1 MKKILSLIILVFV
14 SLAAFAQTGSKS
26 GYEAF
31 LESRRNAFKAYADS
45 RNARYAEFMKRRW
58 REAEISTADTE
69 TPQPSPVIPVRQPDA
84 EETPSVPATEVP
96 TVPQPSPAG
105 DEPAISKPLPPSDE
119 PTKPQLAVPVAEKSA
134 NNDVFE
140 FSFFGTDCRV
150 PKFDMQRPAL
160 ENCTEESVAALW
172 EKFAASGYA
181 SVINECSKLKKIL
194 RLNDWGYLRLLASL
208 ADAWYSPDSDEAT
221 LLRTFLAVQ
230 SGYEVR
236 IAQSSGHLL
245 MLFPCN
251 EQIYRRRYVSL
262 DGTRYYMF
270 DTRGNNSKCRV
281 FDKSFG
287 GGNRISLRMTEIPH
301 LADKPSPVRILQSKK
316 YPNVKMDATINMNL
330 IDYFDLYP
338 NCDLEIYRI
347 PTFSGSIADGL
358 ESMKQAIALLDAKNA
373 VAMILD
379 FVQTAFDY
387 QTDAEQFGYERSFF
401 AEETFYYPYCDCE
414 DRAILFSSLVENLT
428 GLGTVLLQYTGHV
441 AAAVC
446 FDNDVAGDF
455 VTVNGRRYIVCD
467 PTYIGAGIGCSMP
480 GLDNKSISIVT
491 K

>member
-1 MKKILSLIILVFV
+1 MRGTAVARVAQRRCGCGFGTQ
-14 SLAAFAQTGSKS
+14 FAVAIYIRLGCARNFDDTFRRTDIGGRCTAHFDAEAVEFHVGRTELGRARNIDRTFAHRTRQRKS
-26 GYEAF
+26 GCT
-31 LESRRNAFKAYADS
+31 
-45 RNARYAEFMKRRW
+45 
-58 REAEISTADTE
+58 REVDFA
-69 TPQPSPVIPVRQPDA
+69 
-84 EETPSVPATEVP
+84 PAAVNI
-96 TVPQPSPAG
+96 G
-105 DEPAISKPLPPSDE
+105 DEPAE
-119 PTKPQLAVPVAEKSA
+119 PQPAVPVAEKSA
-134 NNDVFE
+134 NNDVFG

-150 PKFDMQRPAL
+150 QRFDMQRPAL

-172 EKFAASGYA
+172 EKFAAAGYA
-181 SVINECSKLKKIL
+181 PVIAECSKLKKSL

-208 ADAWYSPDSDEAT
+208 ADAWYTPDSNEAT

-245 MLFPCN
+245 MLFPCD

-270 DTRGNNSKCRV
+270 DTRGDSSKCRV

-301 LADKPSPVRILQSKK
+301 IADKPSPMRTLQSKK
-316 YPNVKMDATINMNL
+316 YPDMKMDATININL
-330 IDYFDLYP
+330 IDYFDSYP

-347 PTFSGSIADGL
+347 PTFSGSINDGL
-358 ESMKQAIALLDAKNA
+358 KSIKRAIASLDTKDA
-373 VAMILD
+373 VAKILD

-401 AEETFYYPYCDCE
+401 AEETLYYPYCDCE
-414 DRAILFSSLVENLT
+414 DRAILFSALVENLT
-428 GLGTVLLQYTGHV
+428 GLDTVLLQYTGHV

-446 FDNDVAGDF
+446 FDSDVAGDS
-455 VTVNGRRYIVCD
+455 VTVNGRRYTVCD

-480 GLDNKSISIVT
+480 GLDNKSISIVR

>member
-1 MKKILSLIILVFV
+1 MFV
-14 SLAAFAQTGSKS
+14 SLVSFAQTGNKS

-31 LESRRNAFKAYADS
+31 LESRRSAFKSYVDS

-69 TPQPSPVIPVRQPDA
+69 TPQPSPMIPVKQPDA
-84 EETPSVPATEVP
+84 EETDLTPAPKEQ
-96 TVPQPSPAG
+96 TVPQPSPASN
-105 DEPAISKPLPPSDE
+105 EPAISKPLPPSGEQAE
-119 PTKPQLAVPVAEKSA
+119 PQPAVAVSEESA
-134 NNDVFE
+134 NTDTFE

-150 PKFDMQRPAL
+150 PKFDMHRPAL

-181 SVINECSKLKKIL
+181 SVITECSKLKKFL
-194 RLNDWGYLRLLASL
+194 RLNDWGYLRLLTSL

-316 YPNVKMDATINMNL
+316 YPDVKMDATINMNL

-347 PTFSGSIADGL
+347 PTFSGSIAGGL
-358 ESMKQAIALLDAKNA
+358 ESMKQAIALLDAKDA

-401 AEETFYYPYCDCE
+401 VEETFYYPYCDCE
-414 DRAILFSSLVENLT
+414 DRAILFSALVENLT
-428 GLGTVLLQYTGHV
+428 GLDTVLLQYTGHV

-455 VTVNGRRYIVCD
+455 VTVNGRRYIICD
-467 PTYIGAGIGCSMP
+467 PTYIGAGIGRSMP

>member
-1 MKKILSLIILVFV
+1 MKNILSLIVLMFV
-14 SLAAFAQTGSKS
+14 SLVSFAQTGNKS

-31 LESRRNAFKAYADS
+31 LESRRSAFKSYVDS

-69 TPQPSPVIPVRQPDA
+69 TPQPSPMIPVKQPDA
-84 EETPSVPATEVP
+84 EEAALTPAPKEQ
-96 TVPQPSPAG
+96 TVPQPSPASN
-105 DEPAISKPLPPSDE
+105 EPVISKPLPPSGEQAE
-119 PTKPQLAVPVAEKSA
+119 PQPAVAISEESA
-134 NNDVFE
+134 NTDAFE

-150 PKFDMQRPAL
+150 PKFDMHRPAL

-181 SVINECSKLKKIL
+181 SIITECSKLKKFL
-194 RLNDWGYLRLLASL
+194 RLNDWGYLRLLTSL

-316 YPNVKMDATINMNL
+316 YPDVKMDATINMNL

-347 PTFSGSIADGL
+347 PTFSGSIAGEL
-358 ESMKQAIALLDAKNA
+358 ESMKQAIALLDAKDA

-414 DRAILFSSLVENLT
+414 DRAILFSALVENLT
-428 GLGTVLLQYTGHV
+428 GFDTVLLQYTGHV

-467 PTYIGAGIGCSMP
+467 PTYIGAGIGRSMP

>member
-1 MKKILSLIILVFV
+1 MFV
-14 SLAAFAQTGSKS
+14 SLVSFAQTGNKS

-31 LESRRNAFKAYADS
+31 LESRRSAFKSYVDS

-69 TPQPSPVIPVRQPDA
+69 TPQPSPMIPVNLPDA
-84 EETPSVPATEVP
+84 EETPLTPAPKEQ
-96 TVPQPSPAG
+96 TVPQPSPASN
-105 DEPAISKPLPPSDE
+105 EPVISKPLLPSGEQAE
-119 PTKPQLAVPVAEKSA
+119 PQPAVAVSEEPA
-134 NNDVFE
+134 NTGTFE

-150 PKFDMQRPAL
+150 PKFDMHRPAL

-181 SVINECSKLKKIL
+181 SVITECSKLKKIL

-221 LLRTFLAVQ
+221 LLRTFLAAQ

-316 YPNVKMDATINMNL
+316 YPDMKMDATINMNL

-347 PTFSGSIADGL
+347 PTFSGSIAGGL
-358 ESMKQAIALLDAKNA
+358 ESMKQATALLDAKDA

-414 DRAILFSSLVENLT
+414 DRAILFSALVENLT
-428 GLGTVLLQYTGHV
+428 GLDTVLLQYTGHV

-446 FDNDVAGDF
+446 FDNDGAGDF

-467 PTYIGAGIGCSMP
+467 PTYIGAGIGRSMP
-480 GLDNKSISIVT
+480 GLDNKSISIVM